1 MTLPTQ
7 LVLRA
12 LLAQP
17 SQEMYGLQICAA
29 AGLPSGT
36 IHPILA
42 RFERLGWLESRWEDA
57 SPSQQGRPLRRYYQL
72 TEDGAER
79 ARHALAQ
86 ATTPVGTVLRVRPA
100 GGLALHASAERPCSR
115 LARHVRPEREA

>member
-1 MTLPTQ
+1 MTKAQGPRMTLPTQ

-12 LLAQP
+12 LLAEP
-17 SQEMYGLQICAA
+17 GREMYGLQICEA

-42 RFERLGWLESRWEDA
+42 RFEGLGWLESRWEDIE
-57 SPSQQGRPLRRYYQL
+57 PEEQGRPRRRYYRL

-79 ARHALAQ
+79 ARIALAQ
-86 ATTPVGTVLRVRPA
+86 ANTSVSTLGLRTKPVGGPA
-100 GGLALHASAERPCSR
+100 
-115 LARHVRPEREA
+115 

>member
-1 MTLPTQ
+1 MGKQSGPRMTLPTQ

-12 LLAQP
+12 LLAEP
-17 SQEMYGLQICAA
+17 GREMYGLQICEA

-42 RFERLGWLESRWEDA
+42 RFERLGWLESRWEDIK
-57 SPSQQGRPLRRYYQL
+57 PEEQGRPRRRYYRL

-79 ARHALAQ
+79 ARIALAQ
-86 ATTPVGTVLRVRPA
+86 ATTSVSTLGLRTKPVGGPA
-100 GGLALHASAERPCSR
+100 
-115 LARHVRPEREA
+115 

>member
-12 LLAQP
+12 LLRRP
-17 SQEMYGLQICAA
+17 THDMYGLEICNA

-42 RFERLGWLESRWEDA
+42 RLEGIGWLESRWEDA
-57 SPSQQGRPLRRYYQL
+57 DPAQVGRPRRRYYRL
-72 TEDGAER
+72 SPDGAEK
-79 ARHALAQ
+79 ACDALAR
-86 ATTPVGTVLRVRPA
+86 AYTPVSDIPGLRSRPA
-100 GGLALHASAERPCSR
+100 FGGGTS
-115 LARHVRPEREA
+115 

>member
-1 MTLPTQ
+1 MVSEKRPGPRMTIPTQ

-12 LLAQP
+12 LLAEP
-17 SQEMYGLQICAA
+17 TQELYGLQICEQ

-42 RFERLGWLESRWEDA
+42 RLEREHSWVTSRWEDIT
-57 SPSQQGRPLRRYYQL
+57 PHDEGRPRRRYYRL

-79 ARHALAQ
+79 ARTALAQ
-86 ATTPVGTVLRVRPA
+86 ATTSVAALGLGLRPA
-100 GGLALHASAERPCSR
+100 GGLT
-115 LARHVRPEREA
+115 

>member
-1 MTLPTQ
+1 MSKQSAPRMTLPTQ

-12 LLAQP
+12 LLAKP
-17 SQEMYGLQICAA
+17 TQEMYGLQICQA

-42 RFERLGWLESRWEDA
+42 RFEKLGWLESRWEDT
-57 SPSQQGRPLRRYYQL
+57 SPHEEGRPRRRYYRL

-79 ARHALAQ
+79 ARIAMAE
-86 ATTPVGTVLRVRPA
+86 ATTSISAIGLRVRPT
-100 GGLALHASAERPCSR
+100 GGLA
-115 LARHVRPEREA
+115 